1 MINLI
6 ISAILGIF
14 SLGIGLNSIPT
25 NTIQNSIT
33 VQSISENVTNI
44 QWYNNMSKPSNN
56 EKTWKYDI
64 DTNEASKSMD
74 VYIQEE
80 YVPFDEII
88 PTDCFIF
95 MSSRYSIVA

>member
-1 MINLI
+1 
-6 ISAILGIF
+6 
-14 SLGIGLNSIPT
+14 
-25 NTIQNSIT
+25 
-33 VQSISENVTNI
+33 
-44 QWYNNMSKPSNN
+44 MSKPSNN

-88 PTDCFIF
+88 LTDCFIF